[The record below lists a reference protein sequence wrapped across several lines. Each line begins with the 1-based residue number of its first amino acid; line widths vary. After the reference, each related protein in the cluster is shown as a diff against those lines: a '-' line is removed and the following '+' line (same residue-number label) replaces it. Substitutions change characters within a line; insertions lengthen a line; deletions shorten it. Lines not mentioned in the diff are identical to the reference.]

1 MKHLSSFALPAVL
14 AATTAMPAAANDA
27 ATLRQLKSQM
37 AQMQAQIE
45 AMEQRLQEQ
54 EVQQKEVVTQVEKAQ
69 KKDEALAKAVQVYG
83 QANVSVDHRAGDWA
97 DGEDGTAINSN
108 ASRIG
113 IKGELATSLPSIA
126 LIYQAELR
134 YETTDYVNGGPGSN
148 AESGGA
154 RQVEFREAF
163 AGIKG
168 ANWGRLRLGRLNT
181 GYKGT
186 GTTIDPWTDNAPE
199 ARSGGRQGMSELHA
213 SYFNNSV
220 DYLSPKF
227 FGGLS
232 GNVWYATQF
241 DDSDKPIHNTG
252 VLRNYRAG
260 QAGGLGVK
268 YDNGTV
274 FLGADWLEI
283 EADRISR
290 STLDNGNAWQ
300 VAGRYK
306 FGPFFG
312 DQTFSLS
319 AFYEDADSLGLGRN
333 LYFNGIYGIDRFR
346 IIAAY
351 GQNRDATVY
360 GRVVDGV
367 LEDRD
372 WDNWS
377 LGIKYAL
384 TDRSELL
391 AAWNQRIDDTDS
403 QDFNTFTVGLNAKFG
418 Y

>member
-83 QANVSVDHRAGDWA
+83 EARVSVDHRAGDWG

-113 IKGELATSLPSIA
+113 VKGEIPTVLSDIA
-126 LIYQAELR
+126 LIYKAELR

-154 RQVEFREAF
+154 RQVEFREAY

-168 ANWGRLRLGRLNT
+168 APWGQLRLGRLGV
-181 GYKGT
+181 GYKTT
-186 GTTIDPWTDNAPE
+186 GTTIDPWNDNAPE
-199 ARSGGRQGMSELHA
+199 ARAGGRQGMSELHS
-213 SYFNNSV
+213 SYFNNSA
-220 DYLSPKF
+220 DYVSPKF

-241 DDSDKPIHNTG
+241 DDSEKPIHNTG

-290 STLDNGNAWQ
+290 AALENGNAWQ
-300 VAGRYK
+300 VAGRYE

-333 LYFNGIYGIDRFR
+333 MYFNGIYGIDRFR

-351 GQNRDATVY
+351 GQNRDSAVY

-367 LEDRD
+367 LYDRD

-377 LGIKYAL
+377 LGVKYAL

-391 AAWNQRIDDTDS
+391 AAWNQRIDDTDN
-403 QDFNTFTVGLNAKFG
+403 QDFNTFTVGVNAKFG